1 MSTSSVR
8 LTELEDQTQN
18 FTLEWVK
25 HL

>member
-8 LTELEDQTQN
+8 LTELEDKTPN
-18 FTLEWVK
+18 CPVEWVK